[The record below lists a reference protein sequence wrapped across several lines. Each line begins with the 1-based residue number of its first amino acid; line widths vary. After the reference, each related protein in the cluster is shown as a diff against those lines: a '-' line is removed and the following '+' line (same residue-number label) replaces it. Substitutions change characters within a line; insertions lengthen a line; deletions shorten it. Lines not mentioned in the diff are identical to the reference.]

1 MKQKLFIVILLLI
14 CILCGGC
21 SAAQD
26 SAQVVATTGPVFQ
39 FTNRL
44 CQGTGIRV
52 GQLITENV
60 SCLHD
65 YTLQVSQM
73 RQVESAEAVICSGAG
88 LEDFMADVTSQAGVC
103 IDASTGVNIMSYGED
118 HDHEHKHDHEHNHEH
133 DPHIWLS
140 PVNAKLMAGNICNG
154 LSTLYPACADT
165 FRRNLTDL
173 LGELDV
179 LQAYGET
186 ALENLSCRDL
196 ITFHDGFAYFA
207 HSFDLTILK
216 AVEEESGSEA
226 SAKDLKALINL
237 VKEHHLPA
245 VFTEVNGSVSAADV
259 ICRETGAKAYQLDM
273 AMASDDYFAS
283 MYRNIDTIKE
293 ALK

>member
-1 MKQKLFIVILLLI
+1 MKHKLLIVYLLLV
-14 CILCGGC
+14 CILSTGC

-26 SAQVVATTGPVFQ
+26 SAQIVATTGPVYQ
-39 FTNRL
+39 FADRL
-44 CQGTGIRV
+44 CQNTDLQV
-52 GQLITENV
+52 SQLITENV

-73 RQVESAEAVICSGAG
+73 RQAESAEAVIISGAG
-88 LEDFMADVTSQAGVC
+88 LEDFMADVTGAADNC
-103 IDASTGVNIMSYGED
+103 IDASIGINIMSYGED
-118 HDHEHKHDHEHNHEH
+118 HGHDHTHEHGHNHEH

-140 PVNAKLMAGNICNG
+140 PANAKIMAENISNG
-154 LSTLYPACADT
+154 LSSLYPDHADT
-165 FRRNLTDL
+165 FRENLTVL
-173 LGELDV
+173 LAELDR
-179 LQAYGET
+179 LQTYGET
-186 ALENLSCRDL
+186 TLKNLSSRDL

-207 HSFDLTILK
+207 HSFDLTILE

-226 SAKDLKALINL
+226 SAKDLKHLITL
-237 VKEHHLPA
+237 VNEHRLPA

-259 ICRETGAKAYQLDM
+259 ICRETGIMAWQLDM
-273 AMASDDYFAS
+273 AMAGKDYFAS

>member
-1 MKQKLFIVILLLI
+1 MKQKLFIVILLLV
-14 CILCGGC
+14 CIVAGGC
-21 SAAQD
+21 GSAQD
-26 SAQVVATTGPVFQ
+26 SAQIVATTGPAFQ
-39 FTNRL
+39 FSQRL
-44 CQGTGIRV
+44 CQGTGLKV
-52 GQLITENV
+52 SQLITENV

-73 RQVESAEAVICSGAG
+73 RSVESAETVIISGAG
-88 LEDFMADVTSQAGVC
+88 LEDFMADVTGAAGNC
-103 IDASTGVNIMSYGED
+103 IDASAGVNIMSYGED
-118 HDHEHKHDHEHNHEH
+118 HDHDHQHEDSHNHEH

-140 PVNAKLMAGNICNG
+140 PVNAQIMAENICDG
-154 LSTLYPACADT
+154 LSALYPDHAGT
-165 FRRNLTDL
+165 FRQNLTGLLADL
-173 LGELDV
+173 EAV
-179 LQAYGET
+179 QSYGEN
-186 ALENLSCRDL
+186 ALKNLSCRNL
-196 ITFHDGFAYFA
+196 ITFHDGFSYFA

-226 SAKDLKALINL
+226 SAKDLKTLITL
-237 VKEHHLPA
+237 VNEHRLPA

-273 AMASDDYFAS
+273 AMAGDDYFAS